1 MCVNKRE
8 AGVAVKTHIAEVVKV
23 KKRAQARWSAW
34 RRVSMNKL
42 YKDGDN
48 EATRKEKKWMTSEKI
63 CGCSEGGHEED

>member
-34 RRVSMNKL
+34 RQVSMNKL
-42 YKDGDN
+42 YKDSDQEG
-48 EATRKEKKWMTSEKI
+48 EKVDDLREDLWM
-63 CGCSEGGHEED
+63 

>member
-42 YKDGDN
+42 YKDSDQEG
-48 EATRKEKKWMTSEKI
+48 EKVKI